1 MNRLSSQT
9 SERIA
14 FFLATPWGDGAERV
28 VVTLANAI
36 CERGLKLDLVVY
48 QSDSYREQVS
58 KHIRLIN
65 LHSSG
70 AMASIPSLVRYLR
83 EVRPKAVLSTI
94 EQINIALLIAR
105 RLSGVPARIIIRE
118 ANTTSRML
126 DTTKGVRGMLY
137 RKLLPICYLWAD
149 GIVAVSQG
157 VADNLTSKLHLPKT
171 KVSVIYNPVALDQLL
186 KNASVPVD
194 HPWFEQ
200 GQPPVVTGVGRLSL
214 QKDFATLIRA
224 FAQLRSCIK
233 ARLLI
238 LGEGEERGKLEEL
251 ARELNVQK
259 DMLLP
264 GYVKNPHPYIARSS
278 LFVLSSAFEGL
289 PNALIEAL
297 ALGIPVVSTD
307 CESGPREILD
317 NGRLGRLVPVADPN
331 ALSLAMLETLN
342 QVEKKPISQEDL
354 SKFDLDSAVDA
365 YIRMLTGS
373 GEAP

>member
-1 MNRLSSQT
+1 MSSQT

-83 EVRPKAVLSTI
+83 EVRPKAVFSTI

-105 RLSGVPARIIIRE
+105 RLSGVPSRIIIRE

-171 KVSVIYNPVALDQLL
+171 KVSVIYNP
-186 KNASVPVD
+186 
-194 HPWFEQ
+194 
-200 GQPPVVTGVGRLSL
+200 
-214 QKDFATLIRA
+214 
-224 FAQLRSCIK
+224 
-233 ARLLI
+233 
-238 LGEGEERGKLEEL
+238 
-251 ARELNVQK
+251 
-259 DMLLP
+259 
-264 GYVKNPHPYIARSS
+264 
-278 LFVLSSAFEGL
+278 
-289 PNALIEAL
+289 
-297 ALGIPVVSTD
+297 
-307 CESGPREILD
+307 
-317 NGRLGRLVPVADPN
+317 
-331 ALSLAMLETLN
+331 
-342 QVEKKPISQEDL
+342 
-354 SKFDLDSAVDA
+354 
-365 YIRMLTGS
+365 
-373 GEAP
+373 